1 MKQKKYEFADVRFG
15 ELWLKGSN
23 RGNFIA
29 QLISNMEAAL
39 QGESYSRI
47 ERLRDRLLVFFSA
60 DSNAKAITS
69 KLSKVFGIS
78 LVFLGVKCQ
87 PALESMLQSVAILS
101 EGKKNVKIEARR
113 SYKLHGFSS
122 VDMRDYIIGKAAE
135 HGIVPERNSRN
146 CVYVDA
152 LKDFAIVSDFR
163 LKGSGGLPVGSSGSA
178 VVLIS
183 GGIDSPLAAYLTMKR
198 GLRPIYVH
206 FHTFPDNRQA
216 AESKMGSIF
225 AKLSEYGLPAATYY
239 VPSHIF
245 QAYAASA
252 PQRYELVLF
261 KRFIYEFAMKVAR
274 REGAG
279 AIATGESLGQV
290 ASQTLKNL
298 YATQHGIDMLFF
310 RPLIGM
316 DKQEITDMSSRIGLY
331 GYSIMKYRD
340 VCSIRVRNPTTGAGT
355 SAVNALYAKYKLAA
369 ALDETAS
376 KSLRL

>member
-60 DSNAKAITS
+60 DSNAKAIAS

-146 CVYVDA
+146 RVYVDA

-198 GLRPIYVH
+198 GLRPIYIH

-298 YATQHGIDMLFF
+298 SATQHGIDMLFF

-340 VCSIRVRNPTTGAGT
+340 VCSIRVRNPTTGAGA

>member
-1 MKQKKYEFADVRFG
+1 MKQRRYEFADVRFG

-39 QGESYSRI
+39 HGESYSRI
-47 ERLRDRLLVFFSA
+47 ERLRDRLLVVF
-60 DSNAKAITS
+60 NAESDARRIAS

-78 LVFLGVKCQ
+78 LVFLGIKCE
-87 PALESMLQSVAILS
+87 PTLEDMLKAVSSIS
-101 EGKKNVKIEARR
+101 NGKKSVRIEARR

-122 VDMRDYIIGKAAE
+122 VDMRDYIISNAAK
-135 HGIVPERNSRN
+135 HGIAPERNSRN
-146 CVYVDA
+146 RIYVDA
-152 LKDFAIVSDFR
+152 LKDSAIVSDFR
-163 LKGSGGLPVGSSGSA
+163 LKGAGGLPVGSSGSA

-198 GLRPIYVH
+198 GLRPLYIH
-206 FHTFPDNRQA
+206 FHTFPDNEQA
-216 AESKMGSIF
+216 AKSKMISIF
-225 AKLSEYGLPAATYY
+225 AKLSEYGLPIATYY

-261 KRFIYEFAMKVAR
+261 KRFIYEFALKVVR
-274 REGAG
+274 SEGAG

-298 YATQHGIDMLFF
+298 SATQHGIDVLFF

-331 GYSIMKYRD
+331 QYSIMKYRD
-340 VCSIRVRNPTTGAGT
+340 VCSIKARNPATGT
-355 SAVNALYAKYKLAA
+355 SASSINALYKKYKLAD
-369 ALDETAS
+369 ALEETAS
-376 KSLRL
+376 KSLKL

>member
-1 MKQKKYEFADVRFG
+1 MKQGKYEFADVRFG

-47 ERLRDRLLVFFSA
+47 ERLRDRLLVVF
-60 DSNAKAITS
+60 NAESDQRMIAS

-78 LVFLGVKCQ
+78 LVFLGIKCKPSLQ
-87 PALESMLQSVAILS
+87 DMLKAVASIS
-101 EGKKNVKIEARR
+101 EGKKDIRIEARR
-113 SYKLHGFSS
+113 SFKLHGFSS
-122 VDMRDYIIGKAAE
+122 VEMRDYIIGKAAG
-135 HGIVPERNSRN
+135 HGIAPERNSRN
-146 CVYVDA
+146 HVYVDA

-163 LKGSGGLPVGSSGSA
+163 IKGSGGLPVGSSGSA

-198 GLRPIYVH
+198 GLRPTYVH

-261 KRFIYEFAMKVAR
+261 KRFIYEFAMKTAR

-298 YATQHGIDMLFF
+298 SATQHGIDALFF

-316 DKQEITDMSSRIGLY
+316 DKQEITDMSSRVGLY
-331 GYSIMKYRD
+331 RYSIMKYRD
-340 VCSIRVRNPTTGAGT
+340 VCSIRVRNPATGA
-355 SAVNALYAKYKLAA
+355 SAPMINALYKKYGLAD
-369 ALDETAS
+369 ALEETAS